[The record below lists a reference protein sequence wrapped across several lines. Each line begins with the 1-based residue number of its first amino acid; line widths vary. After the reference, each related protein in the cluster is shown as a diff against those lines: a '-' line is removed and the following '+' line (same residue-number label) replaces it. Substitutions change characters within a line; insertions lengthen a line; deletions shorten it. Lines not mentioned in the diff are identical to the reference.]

1 MIVPCSYV
9 VCHFRIA
16 SSVCSTR
23 TVRVP
28 PTGPRADECSA
39 ASSVLRP
46 VQSVPRLVGALV
58 HRRHR
63 CVSSSLAGDRSG
75 ARHLRGNRSGA
86 IPIRCVHPCLLV
98 CQLHLLF
105 CFFSSQLHMCL
116 STCADFSYRK
126 HFGIFV
132 WRWRGLL
139 VCSTSTSPGSPR
151 YCLYSDSYSSCQPLC
166 GSQ

>member
-1 MIVPCSYV
+1 MTRYTPDCCDRLCAMIIPCSYI
-9 VCHFRIA
+9 VCHLRIG
-16 SSVCSTR
+16 SYLCSTR

-28 PTGPRADECSA
+28 PTGPRAHECSA

-86 IPIRCVHPCLLV
+86 IPIRCVHPSLHV

-105 CFFSSQLHMCL
+105 CFFSSQCI
-116 STCADFSYRK
+116 CACRLALISPTE
-126 HFGIFV
+126 
-132 WRWRGLL
+132 
-139 VCSTSTSPGSPR
+139 STSV
-151 YCLYSDSYSSCQPLC
+151 YSYGASV
-166 GSQ
+166 GF